1 MISKKVLKTDSVENE
16 LDETFLFC
24 KELGKGCIKRDFST
38 IGLNNNYSMEN
49 VLNVLDTKTSAELIA
64 LDTDT
69 VTFGNGK
76 LIKSSKLDDYVDT
89 YISSLT
95 DATSIDSFVKNM
107 KSTKPYFDTEFTLQ
121 GFRQTLSNQNVL
133 MPNNNSTK
141 NLDVSTLFAAA
152 YPNATMT
159 SWQVK
164 STSTPTKG
172 TVSLLGNTLKFMP
185 TPMSY
190 GDDKTVIEVT
200 DSRGVIFELPV
211 TFADIVANSAPTATD
226 GTESGNS
233 FNINWKTRLNV
244 QDADGDVVTAS
255 ISVQPTQ
262 GVAVLNGDTLTY
274 NASENKS
281 GSDSITLLLNDGK
294 GGTTTAVLTVT
305 DIDTLISQV
314 TGDAISIAGGG
325 YHSIILK
332 NDGTV
337 WVSGQNANGELGLG
351 DTADKTSWIQTQI
364 TDVKSVTCGYY
375 HSMILKNDGTVWVTG
390 ANRDGELGLGDTNSR
405 YSWTQS
411 ATDVISVAGG
421 YGHSII
427 VKNDGTVWVAGKG
440 GMVQDED
447 EWRSPDEDEWRPPED
462 EWTIKITSWTQTSL
476 TGATLVACGNKH
488 SLVLKNDGTVWL
500 RTIDDNDVWTQT
512 SLTDVKS
519 VICGSSYSIIVKN
532 DGTVWGTGDNWS
544 GGLGLGDTTDIN
556 TWTQTPITDV
566 KSVAGEGCH
575 SIILKNDGTV
585 WVTGLN
591 DYGQLG
597 LGDTTQRNSWTK
609 TSLTDVKSV
618 ACGNYHSMIL
628 KNDNT
633 VLVAGWNYAGQL
645 GLGDNT
651 DRNTFI
657 QSTSL

>member
-1 MISKKVLKTDSVENE
+1 MMISKKVLKTDSIENE
-16 LDETFLFC
+16 LDETFLYC
-24 KELGKGCIKRDFST
+24 KELGKGCIKKDFNT
-38 IGLNNNYSMEN
+38 NELNNDYSMEN
-49 VLNVLDTKTSAELIA
+49 VLNILDNKTSAELTELNSDAI
-64 LDTDT
+64 
-69 VTFGNGK
+69 TFN
-76 LIKSSKLDDYVDT
+76 IKGQLTKSRKLDNYIDT

-95 DATSIDSFVKNM
+95 DATSIDSFVKSM
-107 KSTKPYFDTEFTLQ
+107 KSSKPFFDTDFTLQ
-121 GFRQTLSNQNVL
+121 GFRQTLTNQNVL

-314 TGDAISIAGGG
+314 VDDAISIAGGEL
-325 YHSIILK
+325 HSIILK

-337 WVSGQNANGELGLG
+337 WVTGRNGDGQFGL
-351 DTADKTSWIQTQI
+351 DNTIDEFSWTQTATN
-364 TDVKSVTCGYY
+364 VKSVTCGEFHSIILKNDGTVWVTGENNYGHLGLGDTTQRNSWTQTSLTEVKSVTCGDYY
-375 HSMILKNDGTVWVTG
+375 SIILKNDNTVWMAGNNGYGQLGLGDTTHRSSWTQTPITDVKSIACNESHSMILKNDGTVWVTG
-390 ANRDGELGLGDTNSR
+390 RNQYGQLGLGDDTNRS
-405 YSWTQS
+405 SWTQTS
-411 ATDVISVAGG
+411 TTDVKSVACGEF
-421 YGHSII
+421 HSMIL
-427 VKNDGTVWVAGKG
+427 KNDGTVWVTGRNQY
-440 GMVQDED
+440 GMLGLDD
-447 EWRSPDEDEWRPPED
+447 STDRKN
-462 EWTIKITSWTQTSL
+462 WTK
-476 TGATLVACGNKH
+476 
-488 SLVLKNDGTVWL
+488 
-500 RTIDDNDVWTQT
+500 T

-519 VICGSSYSIIVKN
+519 IDCGNYYSIIVKN
-532 DGTVWGTGDNWS
+532 DGTVWGTGYNYHGELGS
-544 GGLGLGDTTDIN
+544 GDIRDRYN
-556 TWTQTPITDV
+556 WTQ
-566 KSVAGEGCH
+566 
-575 SIILKNDGTV
+575 
-585 WVTGLN
+585 
-591 DYGQLG
+591 
-597 LGDTTQRNSWTK
+597 

-618 ACGNYHSMIL
+618 ACGSSHSIIV
-628 KNDNT
+628 KNDGT
-633 VLVAGWNYAGQL
+633 VWVTGYNGNGQL
-645 GLGDNT
+645 GLGDT
-651 DRNTFI
+651 TSRSSWT